1 VGRYEGLVRA
11 AAGEWGLDRIVLG
24 EPSGILSHT
33 HATGAGEL
41 AEGLPD
47 DLVCGAVAWAQHA
60 YVTSP
65 SDEGR
70 IKKAVPLDHNAR
82 VLGEVKAG
90 LDSHRCDREVPIWI
104 TETGAGDRPGACRA
118 MAAQLRAWKR
128 DPRIRAAFQYTMR
141 DDPLFPVGLADSALT
156 RLFPAYE
163 AWRTR
168 GERC

>member
-1 VGRYEGLVRA
+1 
-11 AAGEWGLDRIVLG
+11 
-24 EPSGILSHT
+24 
-33 HATGAGEL
+33 
-41 AEGLPD
+41 
-47 DLVCGAVAWAQHA
+47 
-60 YVTSP
+60 
-65 SDEGR
+65 
-70 IKKAVPLDHNAR
+70 
-82 VLGEVKAG
+82 
-90 LDSHRCDREVPIWI
+90 
-104 TETGAGDRPGACRA
+104 